1 MGKQI
6 ITIVDREFELEL
18 DESIKIDGLIGY
30 PQFTNEGENDADYGV
45 RYASKEI
52 QQCELDIVKATAD
65 LYSTDGI
72 LEIGVA
78 RDKNGL
84 DCFTYQYLKAKP
96 TDVPYV
102 AIDIDDK
109 SFLNDESKKV
119 YSIQCKSEEQTKI
132 REFLKENGIDK
143 ISILSIDGWH
153 SINAV
158 INDWKY
164 TDLLVK
170 GGVVIFHDSN
180 YHPGVHCFIPFIDK
194 TKYEVTKYFEGEDAH
209 GITIAKKL

>member
-6 ITIVDREFELEL
+6 ITIVDREFEL
-18 DESIKIDGLIGY
+18 DVDTSIKIEGLTGY
-30 PQFTNEGENDADYGV
+30 PQFIDSNENNRDYAV
-45 RYASKEI
+45 RYASNEI
-52 QQCELDIVKATAD
+52 QDCELELVGDMAKKYATH
-65 LYSTDGI
+65 GI

-78 RDKNGL
+78 RPNNREKA
-84 DCFTYQYLKAKP
+84 FTYKYTKFKSKEI
-96 TDVPYV
+96 PYV

-109 SFLNDESKKV
+109 SFLNNDTENI
-119 YSIQCKSEEQTKI
+119 YSLQCKSEEQDKV
-132 REFLKENGIDK
+132 REFLKENGINE

-164 TDLLVK
+164 TDLLVR
-170 GGVVIFHDSN
+170 GGIVIFHDSN
-180 YHPGVHCFIPFIDK
+180 YHPGVHCFIPFIDE

>member
-6 ITIVDREFELEL
+6 ITIVDREFEL
-18 DESIKIDGLIGY
+18 DVDTSSQIDGLTGY
-30 PQFTNEGENDADYGV
+30 PQFINEGENDADYGV

-65 LYSTDGI
+65 LHSTDGI

-78 RDKNGL
+78 RNKNGL
-84 DCFTYQYLKAKP
+84 DCFTYQYLNAKP
-96 TDVPYV
+96 NDVPYV

-109 SFLNDESKKV
+109 SFLNDDSKKI
-119 YSIQCKSEEQTKI
+119 YSIQSKSEEQDKI
-132 REFLKENGIDK
+132 REFLKEKGIDK

-164 TDLLVK
+164 TDLLVP

-180 YHPGVHCFIPFIDK
+180 YHPGVHCFIPFIDQ
-194 TKYEVTKYFEGEDAH
+194 TKYKVTKYFEGEDAH
-209 GITIAKKL
+209 GITIAEKL